1 VVDTREVTAD
11 DVDKVGDRSGL
22 ANREGL
28 EGMAW
33 REGDLGGACVRFG
46 RAETERASKGRGSSP
61 ATCSGG
67 RSRAS
72 GKAAVPFS
80 FDGGAPSNRRDLSVK
95 GSNTSRSAN
104 ARRSGD
110 MLVEETELPGEVES
124 AGSEAVLP
132 AVLALN
138 ALGDRNVGEYSR
150 RPETE
155 FEREFMGA
163 VVVVTAAAAV
173 GVGNGPCCPRKG
185 AADPTP

>member
-1 VVDTREVTAD
+1 
-11 DVDKVGDRSGL
+11 
-22 ANREGL
+22 
-28 EGMAW
+28 
-33 REGDLGGACVRFG
+33 
-46 RAETERASKGRGSSP
+46 
-61 ATCSGG
+61 
-67 RSRAS
+67 
-72 GKAAVPFS
+72 
-80 FDGGAPSNRRDLSVK
+80 
-95 GSNTSRSAN
+95 
-104 ARRSGD
+104 